1 MDRVEQLGSERR
13 KSAEICYS
21 SFKCS
26 IDLYVVVCEHEISS
40 RTGVSWLSRIDFMQT
55 VILANARQRGP
66 ATHRHAVA
74 IANIRWFRAMAWRAL
89 RDGGPQGVLR
99 AANARAAA
107 HIVLRHARRDAL
119 VNRLVT
125 DALAG
130 G

>member
-1 MDRVEQLGSERR
+1 MP
-13 KSAEICYS
+13 IT
-21 SFKCS
+21 
-26 IDLYVVVCEHEISS
+26 ISS
-40 RTGVSWLSRIDFMQT
+40 DP
-55 VILANARQRGP
+55 RQRGP
-66 ATHRHAVA
+66 NTHHRAVA

-107 HIVLRHARRDAL
+107 RIILRQAQRHAL

-125 DALAG
+125 EALAIG